1 MPRQPATKKP
11 ATRKPAR
18 IKPARVMLAPR
29 KPPIVIVM
37 GVAGAGKSTVGA
49 ALATALG
56 CAFADAD
63 EFHPPA
69 NIEKMRAGTPLTDA
83 DRASWLAAI
92 AARVD
97 AWRAAGAGGVIA
109 CSALKRAYRRIVI
122 GNRPDVRLV
131 YLRGDPALIRRRLTR
146 RRHHFMP
153 ASLLDSQFATLEE
166 PRADERA
173 VVVDAAKSAATLA
186 AEICAAL

>member
-1 MPRQPATKKP
+1 MP
-11 ATRKPAR
+11 RKPA
-18 IKPARVMLAPR
+18 PVALAPR

-49 ALATALG
+49 ALAAALD

-63 EFHPPA
+63 EFHPQA
-69 NIEKMRAGTPLTDA
+69 NIDKMRAGRPLTDA

-92 AARVD
+92 AARID
-97 AWRAAGAGGVIA
+97 DWRTQGKGGVIA
-109 CSALKRAYRRIVI
+109 CSALKRAYRRVI
-122 GNRPDVRLV
+122 IGKRPELRLV
-131 YLRGDPALIRRRLTR
+131 YLRGDAALIRRRLTQ

-166 PRADERA
+166 PGADERPI
-173 VVVDAAKSAATLA
+173 VVDAAKSAATLA
-186 AEICAAL
+186 REIHRALNGAA